1 MPDGLGPPQY
11 ALSVFHSPASGEP
24 GPMLDASQTLA
35 GELVSILRNE
45 IYTGR
50 LAPGTRLRQ
59 QELARRFHVSTTPVR
74 EAFAALQREG
84 LLIASVH
91 RGVIVFRPTKDD
103 LNEIYD
109 MRIALESLAT
119 QRGVPLLT
127 DEAIARMAG
136 LLEQMSSGPDEEYG
150 ALNDEFHNVIYA
162 AAKRPKIVALIN
174 DLRQSSSSYLRL
186 IFASSSNPIH
196 AADTH
201 AGHTAIFEACI
212 ARDADAAAA
221 AMADHLRRTV
231 DYVAPMLEDSPA

>member
-1 MPDGLGPPQY
+1 MPG
-11 ALSVFHSPASGEP
+11 SVLE
-24 GPMLDASQTLA
+24 ASQTLA

-59 QELARRFHVSTTPVR
+59 QEIARRFHVSTTPVR
-74 EAFAALQREG
+74 EAFAALEREG
-84 LLIASVH
+84 LLVASVH

-127 DEAIARMAG
+127 DEAISRMAE
-136 LLEQMSSGPDEEYG
+136 LLSQMSSAPDDEYG

-162 AAKRPKIVALIN
+162 AAKRPKIVSVIN
-174 DLRQSSSSYLRL
+174 DLRRSSSSYLRL

-201 AGHTAIFEACI
+201 AGHSAIFEACA
-212 ARDADAAAA
+212 ARDADAASA
-221 AMADHLRRTV
+221 AMVDHLRRTV
-231 DYVAPMLEDSPA
+231 DYVAPMLDDSPA